1 MLMYDCEILYSVIYW
16 TDVFKCNLLIL
27 VGLSYFGRIK
37 RMVKRDGE
45 YAIKNGCMNLARFLS
60 QFPIL
65 VPVLDSN

>member
-1 MLMYDCEILYSVIYW
+1 MLMYDCEIFYSVIYW
-16 TDVFKCNLLIL
+16 TDVFKCNLHR
-27 VGLSYFGRIK
+27 YFGRIK